1 FSSPTLFALGSFSGL
16 EAFSRPDLLAD
27 EAGTCGEEMKLNGEV
42 ELQVFLW
49 FFSAQLPRFPF
60 QASRSVGG
68 SELHSLLLGA
78 VRLVE
83 CGKDE
88 DENQMMRNGESV
100 LFGKCSFCLQPIQQT
115 PDGTSHGSQV
125 DLYEI
130 PYPAAGVYCRSTVW
144 FSSNYLPLRR
154 TLERIEE
161 NRRRADNRKQARFT
175 PYEDSRNHRRTD
187 HSQGN
192 QGYYNERP
200 ENRNHHYDGR
210 REHLPD
216 RSFSANENRERH
228 RTRSR
233 EPTYRLPPIR
243 ESSDVSLRSRGM
255 HSANPPVKNVW
266 RPVSRDRENGGH
278 SNSVQSQVSHTPSPL
293 PPRER
298 ITSPNITP
306 QGTPRP
312 AGEKSAT
319 PSARRSALERL
330 CDGETLMPQWEKD
343 AQRWLASPLP
353 PLGSLYSIIEL
364 QIQSLEG
371 YMRLTSNTWK
381 KCFLTRPRKLPQYLQ
396 AQDYLQAVKEWMLG
410 CWKDPQYEFSP
421 IVEDI
426 ERYDP
431 TFIMRFSV
439 HSLSVGY
446 IEPLEFAIL
455 GLLAV
460 AFVSMSSADLGM
472 RKLAYDTIKMFL
484 DVLENL

>member
-1 FSSPTLFALGSFSGL
+1 MHIFHYKTVRGKEHESQKFAPSVHRHQQLSAAGGGFSSPTLFALGSFSGL

-27 EAGTCGEEMKLNGEV
+27 EAETCGEEMKLNGEV

-49 FFSAQLPRFPF
+49 FFPAQLPRFPF

-68 SELHSLLLGA
+68 SELRSLLLRA

-83 CGKDE
+83 TVSKESGKDE

-100 LFGKCSFCLQPIQQT
+100 FLQPIQQT

-161 NRRRADNRKQARFT
+161 NRRRADNRKQA
-175 PYEDSRNHRRTD
+175 RRTD

-330 CDGETLMPQWEKD
+330 RS
-343 AQRWLASPLP
+343 ALARISTPPTRVPL
-353 PLGSLYSIIEL
+353 LHNRVANSESG
-364 QIQSLEG
+364 
-371 YMRLTSNTWK
+371 RLHEVDI
-381 KCFLTRPRKLPQYLQ
+381 QYLEEMFPYQ
-396 AQDYLQAVKEWMLG
+396 TPEAPSTRMTLRGTGKKKIAKTPAKKRTIRSPVQGISLNKRRVTKAQS
-410 CWKDPQYEFSP
+410 SP
-421 IVEDI
+421 
-426 ERYDP
+426 
-431 TFIMRFSV
+431 
-439 HSLSVGY
+439 
-446 IEPLEFAIL
+446 
-455 GLLAV
+455 
-460 AFVSMSSADLGM
+460 
-472 RKLAYDTIKMFL
+472 K
-484 DVLENL
+484 

>member
-1 FSSPTLFALGSFSGL
+1 MKSKTPSRTTSRNTSDQNLG
-16 EAFSRPDLLAD
+16 
-27 EAGTCGEEMKLNGEV
+27 
-42 ELQVFLW
+42 
-49 FFSAQLPRFPF
+49 
-60 QASRSVGG
+60 
-68 SELHSLLLGA
+68 
-78 VRLVE
+78 
-83 CGKDE
+83 
-88 DENQMMRNGESV
+88 
-100 LFGKCSFCLQPIQQT
+100 I
-115 PDGTSHGSQV
+115 SQ
-125 DLYEI
+125 
-130 PYPAAGVYCRSTVW
+130 
-144 FSSNYLPLRR
+144 RR

-255 HSANPPVKNVW
+255 RSANPPVKNVW
-266 RPVSRDRENGGH
+266 RHVSGDRENGRH

-330 CDGETLMPQWEKD
+330 SDGDTNASTGERRSALARISTPPTRVPLLHNGVANSESGRLQEVDIQYLEEMFPYQTPEAPSIPSSSRLPPSGERVNAGMLERSPIRTLSED
-343 AQRWLASPLP
+343 RAHVSLRLGPLP
-353 PLGSLYSIIEL
+353 PSVSPPSTRMTLRGTGKKKIAKTPAKKRTIRSPVQGISLNKRRVTKA
-364 QIQSLEG
+364 QS
-371 YMRLTSNTWK
+371 SPK
-381 KCFLTRPRKLPQYLQ
+381 RKLILDSKAEGKGKASSQP
-396 AQDYLQAVKEWMLG
+396 AAVLIPAITKE
-410 CWKDPQYEFSP
+410 KADFRTAP
-421 IVEDI
+421 D
-426 ERYDP
+426 
-431 TFIMRFSV
+431 
-439 HSLSVGY
+439 SL
-446 IEPLEFAIL
+446 P
-455 GLLAV
+455 
-460 AFVSMSSADLGM
+460 
-472 RKLAYDTIKMFL
+472 
-484 DVLENL
+484 